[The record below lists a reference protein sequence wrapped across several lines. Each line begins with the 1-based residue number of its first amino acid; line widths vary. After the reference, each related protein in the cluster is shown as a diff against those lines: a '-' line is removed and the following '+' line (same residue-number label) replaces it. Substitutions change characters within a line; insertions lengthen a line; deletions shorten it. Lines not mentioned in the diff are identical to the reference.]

1 MAKYYFYKLTH
12 DNGGAPCVQNGL
24 LSLAI
29 CKPKI
34 RSTADIGDIIL
45 GFAANSLHSDNRL
58 LYVARVTKKL
68 VAGDYFRVGAYRHR
82 ADCIYLWRSGRYHV
96 RPNAQ
101 YHGSIVDLRHDLGKH
116 AAYDRA
122 NTLLSTKFCYFGV
135 NGSAAYKHIF
145 PAVAHAIGR
154 LTQGHRVTHNPRLL
168 RELAHLANTNC
179 SLSRPKVLGRP
190 SQPPTRGVSLR
201 GGSCGIACAKD
212 AC

>member
-34 RSTADIGDIIL
+34 RSTAEVDDIIL
-45 GFAANSLHSDNRL
+45 GFAANSLHFDNRL

-68 VAGDYFRVGAYRHR
+68 VAGDYFRSVAYRHR
-82 ADCIYLWRSGRYHV
+82 ADCIYFGRSGRYHV

-101 YHGSIVDLRHDLGKH
+101 YHGSIADLYHDLGKH
-116 AAYDRA
+116 AVYERA
-122 NTLLSTKFCYFGV
+122 NTLLSNKFCYFGV
-135 NGSAAYKHIF
+135 SGSAAYKRNF
-145 PAVAHAIGR
+145 PAVARAIAR
-154 LTQGHRVTHNPRLL
+154 LKQGHRVYHDPKLL
-168 RELAHLANTNC
+168 HELAQLANSSC
-179 SLSRPKVLGRP
+179 SLTRAQLLGNP

-201 GGSCGIACAKD
+201 GGSCGIACVKG